1 MTTQQQIDDLHALRI
16 RLKYGEYNGADV
28 MAAWL
33 ALDELRE
40 ARKKLAA
47 PIDMILH
54 CPACGAQHI
63 DAPMTDAQYCER
75 LHESSWWELGG
86 DKPARWT
93 NPPHRS
99 HLCAACGHTWRP
111 ADVATN
117 GVATIKTRGKADIA
131 PPTMLPRAYLL
142 YRLQA
147 LLPLFQEARDA
158 ISAITELQRRLHG
171 ISPTLAERMDAAGT
185 YNAAD
190 WAAGRRL

>member
-16 RLKYGEYNGADV
+16 RLKSGEYDGADV

-47 PIDMILH
+47 PLDMILH

-63 DAPMTDAQYCER
+63 DRDERPSDREWAAQ
-75 LHESSWWELGG
+75 SAG
-86 DKPARWT
+86 DREVQCWT

-99 HLCAACGHTWRP
+99 HLCSLCGHIWRP
-111 ADVATN
+111 ADVPTN
-117 GVATIKTRGKADIA
+117 GVAAIKTQGKADSA
-131 PPTMLPRAYLL
+131 APTMLPRAYLL
-142 YRLQA
+142 HRLQTIV
-147 LLPLFQEARDA
+147 PLFQEARDA
-158 ISAITELQRRLHG
+158 ISTITELQRRLHG

-185 YNAAD
+185 YNVAD
-190 WAAGRRL
+190 WVAGRRL